1 MLSRLLQIAGTVSNK
16 NKDMNMLVTFSNRL
30 SGDITM
36 FGDIAIQLL
45 KLMGHSGTVPS
56 ALSAEDVPAAL
67 AKLENA
73 IDDIEPL
80 SDVDLSLN
88 EDEQGDP
95 VSLAHR
101 AIPLIE
107 MLQTSARD
115 KSYIMWADNS

>member
-1 MLSRLLQIAGTVSNK
+1 
-16 NKDMNMLVTFSNRL
+16 MLVTFSNRL

-36 FGDIAIQLL
+36 FGDIAVQLL

-67 AKLENA
+67 AKLQNA

-80 SDVDLSLN
+80 PESDLLQN
-88 EDEQGDP
+88 EEEQGAT

-101 AIPLIE
+101 AMPLIE

-115 KSYIMWADNS
+115 KSYLMWAYNS

>member
-1 MLSRLLQIAGTVSNK
+1 
-16 NKDMNMLVTFSNRL
+16 MLVIFSNRL

-36 FGDIAIQLL
+36 FGDVAVQLL

-67 AKLENA
+67 ATLQNA
-73 IDDIEPL
+73 MADIESLPEA
-80 SDVDLSLN
+80 DLTQN
-88 EDEQGDP
+88 EEDQVVS

-101 AIPLIE
+101 ALPLIE

-115 KSYIMWADNS
+115 KSYLMWASNS

>member
-1 MLSRLLQIAGTVSNK
+1 
-16 NKDMNMLVTFSNRL
+16 MLVTFSNRL

-36 FGDIAIQLL
+36 FSDIAVQLL

-67 AKLENA
+67 AKLQNA

-80 SDVDLSLN
+80 PKSDLQN
-88 EDEQGDP
+88 EDETAAP

-101 AIPLIE
+101 AMPLIE

-115 KSYIMWADNS
+115 KSYLMWA